1 MADSSQTDD
10 KPLDFLEVLEETRAN
25 VWRLMSF
32 AIADANKDIQATRP
46 DLIEKALPGL
56 RKDIGTLTEAEIADL
71 FMAYNELSRLVY
83 PATVESL
90 WLKQKIEKDE
100 RELVRGGFKP
110 RIFILDL
117 IGWYTWGY
125 FLIDYFKWPFFKS
138 MEKPRESSGN
148 AVKINTGWLKFLLYS
163 LGLLMLLLQSY
174 NLALSYGLEAVE
186 KQKLALDTVDKEIA
200 AAETTL
206 LATHAESEEPPPPL
220 RALLAKRD
228 SIILTLNNDYC
239 AMRKSSGVWK
249 WQFPETGIDCDT
261 GQYRA
266 ATQGQEHAAQ
276 EIGSATEK
284 QAKATT
290 QLAAAIEQ
298 QANATNHL
306 GQASAEARQ
315 PLGEAGAQVA
325 NAAGQQLSAAREQA
339 EAAKQYANAARHIQL
354 ERESQASAT
363 REAFFSGG
371 VAAQRVLN
379 YLLLPTLLGFLGAL
393 AFVIRD
399 LLKNYSE
406 SSYVIGCRRT
416 QSMRIALGPLLG
428 LISGIIAYP
437 SRTTFTE
444 ASFSPLVFGLLMGY
458 SVEFA
463 FSLFDTLITK
473 AKSFLPEAIIQ
484 PKPPAAA
491 SAPASPGAAPPVPQ
505 VSKLEPAQGPANGG
519 GEVVLTGSGFGQA
532 PKVRFGSAAATV
544 NSAQDTRIV
553 ALAPPGQGKVNVT
566 VQTAGG
572 TSPPKPENQY
582 TYQAPA

>member
-1 MADSSQTDD
+1 MAASSQTDD
-10 KPLDFLEVLEETRAN
+10 ERLDFLKVLEETRAN
-25 VWRLMSF
+25 VWRLMNF

-46 DLIEKALPGL
+46 DLLEKALPGL
-56 RKDIGTLTEAEIADL
+56 KKETDKLTEAEIADL

-100 RELVRGGFKP
+100 RELVLGGFKP
-110 RIFILDL
+110 RIFILEL

-125 FLIDYFKWPFFKS
+125 FLIDHFKWPFFKD
-138 MEKPRESSGN
+138 MKKPRESSGN

-163 LGLLMLLLQSY
+163 LGLLMLFLQGY

-220 RALLAKRD
+220 RTLLTKRD
-228 SIILTLNNDYC
+228 GIILALNNDYC
-239 AMRKSSGVWK
+239 AMRMSSWL
-249 WQFPETGIDCDT
+249 WQWRFPEAGIDCKT
-261 GQYRA
+261 GQFSGV
-266 ATQGQEHAAQ
+266 TDSQEKASWK
-276 EIGSATEK
+276 IGTSAELQARRTSQLAEAIEQ

-290 QLAAAIEQ
+290 
-298 QANATNHL
+298 HL
-306 GQASAEARQ
+306 GQANTEAAQ
-315 PLGEAGAQVA
+315 QLGEAGALAVKAAEQQF
-325 NAAGQQLSAAREQA
+325 NAARKQA
-339 EAAKQYANAARHIQL
+339 EAAKEYANAARHIRL
-354 ERESQASAT
+354 GRESQANGT
-363 REAFFSGG
+363 REAFFTGIM
-371 VAAQRVLN
+371 AAQRVLN

-444 ASFSPLVFGLLMGY
+444 ASFSPLVLGLLMGY

-473 AKSFLPEAIIQ
+473 AKSFLPDTLIQ

-491 SAPASPGAAPPVPQ
+491 SVPSTPGALPVPQ
-505 VSKLEPAQGPANGG
+505 VSKLKPVQGPASGG
-519 GEVVLTGSGFGQA
+519 NEVILTGSGFGKD
-532 PKVRFGSAAATV
+532 PKVRFGSVAATV
-544 NSAQDTRIV
+544 NSAQDTQIV
-553 ALAPPGQGKVNVT
+553 ALAPSGQGTVNVT

-572 TSPPKPENQY
+572 TSPPKHENQY